1 MLLTDR
7 FHVITQMLRN
17 LRECVLNRVILVIFL
32 YSLAFCPS
40 AKTLASPTSPKTIE
54 LEAPTDIQDL
64 ALLGQVWGFLKYHH
78 PEVAKGMFNW
88 DEELISFIPKY
99 LSAQEETR
107 DTLLLEWIQVLGSIE
122 KCKNCSAVN
131 ASAYLKPSFKWLE
144 HPTVPKEL
152 KVKIQMIHANRHQ
165 GENHYV
171 SYASSRVGN
180 PQFLNE
186 PLYDEQQYPNAE
198 LRLLALF
205 RLWNVV
211 QYFSP
216 YKHQTEKDW
225 DGVMNEYIL
234 DIVEA
239 PDELAYEMVILKF
252 LNEIHDT
259 HAQLYGGGNA
269 ITDWKGKFYPPVNMS
284 MIENQLVVNSFNM
297 VPIDADIDLTLGDVV
312 THIEGISV
320 DKLIEKRLSYFPASN
335 YPTKLRNIAPQL
347 LRSNKQQLN
356 ITVKKGQEHI
366 QQKLKLYEK
375 KDLPFFNHLKTRYF
389 TEPSYRFL
397 SDDIGYV
404 DLKNII
410 NEDIE
415 RIKTE
420 FLNTKGIILDIR
432 NYPNLFLPFSL
443 GSYFVKEKT
452 PFVKFTMVNLNTPG
466 EFNFGPLYSIS
477 PSEQT
482 YSGKLVVL
490 VNELT
495 QSMAEYTAMAFQA
508 GPNTTVIGS
517 TTAGADGNISTIY
530 LPGGLRT
537 VISGIGVYYPDG
549 KETQRVGILPD
560 IVILPTIKG
569 IREGRDELL
578 EEAMRVIMDPP
589 E

>member
-1 MLLTDR
+1 M
-7 FHVITQMLRN
+7 FKVILRK
-17 LRECVLNRVILVIFL
+17 LKGRIMKRVILVIFL
-32 YSLAFCPS
+32 YLLAFCPS
-40 AKTLASPTSPKTIE
+40 AKTLAAPSTIE
-54 LEAPTDIQDL
+54 LETPADIQDL

-78 PEVAKGMFNW
+78 PEVAKGKFNW
-88 DEELISFIPKY
+88 DEELISFMPKY

-107 DTLLLEWIQVLGSIE
+107 APLLLEWIQVLGPIE

-144 HPTVPKEL
+144 HPTVSEEL
-152 KVKIQMIHANRHQ
+152 KVKIQMIHANRNQ

-171 SYASSRVGN
+171 SYASRVGN

-205 RLWNVV
+205 RLWNIV

-216 YKHQTEKDW
+216 YKHQIEKDW

-234 DIVEA
+234 EIVEA
-239 PDELAYEMVILKF
+239 PDEFSYEMVILRF

-259 HAQLYGGGNA
+259 HTQLYSGGNA

-284 MIENQLVVNSFNM
+284 IIENQLVINYFNM
-297 VPIDADIDLTLGDVV
+297 APKDADIGLALGDIV
-312 THIEGISV
+312 THIEGVSV
-320 DKLIEKRLSYFPASN
+320 DELIEKRLSYFPASN

-366 QQKLKLYEK
+366 QQILKLYEK
-375 KDLPFFNHLKTRYF
+375 KDLPFFNHNKTRYF

-443 GSYFVKEKT
+443 GSYFVQEKT
-452 PFVKFTMVNLNTPG
+452 PFVKFTTVNLNTPG
-466 EFNFGPLYSIS
+466 EFNFGPLFSIS

-537 VISGIGVYYPDG
+537 VISGIGVFYPDG
-549 KETQRVGILPD
+549 KETQRIGIVPD
-560 IVILPTIKG
+560 IVVLPTIKG
-569 IREGRDELL
+569 TREGRDELL
-578 EEAMRVIMDPP
+578 EEAIRVIMGPP